1 MNYTIPLRDQLN
13 TSFLFTIREDLYPDG
28 RIVPTVLLLSKN
40 LDEINTLPFRN
51 LKLIAKTMNIPGRGH
66 MNKDVLS
73 DEIRMRI
80 IFEEV

>member
-1 MNYTIPLRDQLN
+1 M
-13 TSFLFTIREDLYPDG
+13 
-28 RIVPTVLLLSKN
+28 PTVLLLSKN